1 MRCAADCTGA
11 TMPRADAEQR
21 ALRQE
26 LLLVRAAAE
35 RAALADELGRFESRS
50 SHGLPGLLF
59 GGADGARRS
68 GLLRFATSTYRTVR
82 AQPWLVPA
90 VAGIARSRTLRWLVL
105 AGAVAAAAWW
115 IRNSVTASSIADGED
130 EVEALAQ
137 DSGFD

>member
-1 MRCAADCTGA
+1 MRCAADCTDA
-11 TMPRADAEQR
+11 TMPRAEAEQR

-59 GGADGARRS
+59 AGADGARRS
-68 GLLRFATSTYRTVR
+68 GLLRFATSTYRIVR

-90 VAGIARSRTLRWLVL
+90 VAGITRSRALRWLVL
-105 AGAVAAAAWW
+105 VGAVAAAAWW
-115 IRNSVTASSIADGED
+115 IRNSATASSIADGED
-130 EVEALAQ
+130 EVEAFAQ

>member
-1 MRCAADCTGA
+1 MA
-11 TMPRADAEQR
+11 RADAEQR
-21 ALRQE
+21 ALRQQ

-35 RAALADELGRFESRS
+35 RSALADQLDRLESRS

-68 GLLRFATSTYRTVR
+68 GLLRFATSTYRIVR
-82 AQPWLVPA
+82 AQPWLVPT
-90 VAGIARSRTLRWLVL
+90 VAGIARSRALRWLVL

-115 IRNSVTASSIADGED
+115 IRNSVTSLSTSDGED
-130 EVEALAQ
+130 GSEAVAP